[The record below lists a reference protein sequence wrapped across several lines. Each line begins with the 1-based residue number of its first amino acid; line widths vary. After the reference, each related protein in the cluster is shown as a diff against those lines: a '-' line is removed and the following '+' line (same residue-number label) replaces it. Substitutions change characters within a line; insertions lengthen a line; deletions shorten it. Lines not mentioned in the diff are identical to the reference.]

1 VALQGGQVAFDLPAA
16 AVTRERL
23 ERLYAQHEH
32 ELRGDAPLPPGLD
45 LAVADSPAPAVMH
58 CR

>member
-1 VALQGGQVAFDLPAA
+1 VIGLRDGALAFDLPSRDVDRA
-16 AVTRERL
+16 RL

-32 ELRGDAPLPPGLD
+32 ELRGDAPLPPPEAPAG
-45 LAVADSPAPAVMH
+45 SPPAVMH